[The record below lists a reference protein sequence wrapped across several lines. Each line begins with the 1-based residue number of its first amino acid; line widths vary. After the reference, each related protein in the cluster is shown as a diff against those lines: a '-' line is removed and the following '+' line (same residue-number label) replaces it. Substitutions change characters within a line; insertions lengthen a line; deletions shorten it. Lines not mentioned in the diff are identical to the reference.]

1 MIEALLVGLTLMA
14 ISGVFF
20 IAYNHPDFYHKILNW
35 ILFVVISSYLCL
47 SVYNLTI
54 KKSFYDLEKY
64 IPKEKR
70 NIAYNSFI
78 ENQIL
83 ENSLTYIYLGIAFF
97 FIFLMSLKILKDKK

>member
-1 MIEALLVGLTLMA
+1 MIEALLVGLILMA

-35 ILFVVISSYLCL
+35 ILFVIFSTYLCL
-47 SVYNLTI
+47 TVYNLTI

-70 NIAYNSFI
+70 NIAYNSLM
-78 ENQIL
+78 ENQIF
-83 ENSLTYIYLGIAFF
+83 ENNLTYIYLGIGFF
-97 FIFLMSLKILKDKK
+97 FVFLMYLKILKDKK